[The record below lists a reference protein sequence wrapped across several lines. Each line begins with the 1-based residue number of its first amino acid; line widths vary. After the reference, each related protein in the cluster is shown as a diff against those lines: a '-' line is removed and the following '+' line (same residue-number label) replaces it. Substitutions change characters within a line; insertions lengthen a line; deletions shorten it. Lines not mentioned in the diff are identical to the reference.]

1 MLKAEIF
8 KNMKNKKLIFF
19 VILLFPALFKII
31 LEFTTINSRKLPY
44 YGPKILAAKDTV
56 FYNVSSTFKNLPSQ
70 NSDKIGLQEFNIDTI
85 NYPLYVVCFIKQ
97 SYKKDDYR
105 LAGLSEYAQYKKD
118 KIKLIPFII
127 VTPCNGLGDT
137 TCLRELEKLSVG
149 NKNILNLYW
158 NPSSFDSLNVTYFKE
173 KPIYVDYSFFV
184 LIDKNRH
191 IRGYYDAR
199 YIAEIKRLTEEYQ
212 HLRMKEEKQ
221 IMINSNKIETK

>member
-1 MLKAEIF
+1 
-8 KNMKNKKLIFF
+8 MKNKKLIFF

-31 LEFTTINSRKLPY
+31 LEFTTINSKKLPY
-44 YGPKILAAKDTV
+44 YGPKTLAGNDTV
-56 FYNVSSTFKNLPSQ
+56 FYKVGSSFNKLPAPS
-70 NSDKIGLQEFNIDTI
+70 SDNKGLMEFNLDTI
-85 NYPLYVVCFIKQ
+85 NYPLYAVCFIKQ

-118 KIKLIPFII
+118 KIKFVPFVI
-127 VTPCNGLGDT
+127 VTPCGGLSDT

-158 NPSSFDSLNVTYFKE
+158 DPSSFDSLNVSYFKK
-173 KPIYVDYSFFV
+173 KPSHIDYSFFV
-184 LIDKNRH
+184 LVDKKRH

-199 YIAEIKRLTEEYQ
+199 YVSEIKRLTEEYQ

-221 IMINSNKIETK
+221 NMININKIETK